1 MANTENQKS
10 ADIGSPIG
18 ISLGIIIIL
27 LGIYMQDAPGKKYID
42 MLSWFVSPSSV
53 FIVLGSTLAA
63 ALVAIPIN
71 SLKNI
76 PSVMVIII
84 RNLDFDYL
92 GVIEQILS
100 QASQGRKEG
109 LFSLEK
115 NLDEVK
121 EPFFKQFLEIAII
134 ERDKNKLKD
143 FMSMEMK
150 NITSRHEA
158 GAELFT
164 FMGTYAPAFGM
175 MGTVMGLIVMMN
187 GFVDSSAADTGGSID
202 NKFSTLLAGMG
213 TALITT
219 LYGVILANLIFLP
232 IAAKLERR
240 SENELRHKEII
251 TEGILAIHAGE
262 HPIIIKDKLMSFVP
276 KAVKAK
282 TVSNSSE
289 G

>member
-18 ISLGIIIIL
+18 IFLGIVIIL
-27 LGIYMQDAPGKKYID
+27 LGIYMQDAPGKKYSD
-42 MLSWFVSPSSV
+42 MLAWFISPSSV

-143 FMSMEMK
+143 FMYMEMK

-282 TVSNSSE
+282 SDPNFSE
-289 G
+289 S

>member
-1 MANTENQKS
+1 MANTENKKS

-18 ISLGIIIIL
+18 IFLGVVIIL

-42 MLSWFVSPSSV
+42 MLAWFVSPSSV

-115 NLDEVK
+115 NLDDVK

-143 FMSMEMK
+143 FMYMEMK

-175 MGTVMGLIVMMN
+175 MGTVMGLIIMMN
-187 GFVDSSAADTGGSID
+187 GFDTSGGQD
-202 NKFSTLLAGMG
+202 
-213 TALITT
+213 TATQF
-219 LYGVILANLIFLP
+219 ANLLKGTFGMFRNPTAHEAWINWPMTKSDAEDLLTLVSL
-232 IAAKLERR
+232 IHRRIDAAPVLDGAHRR
-240 SENELRHKEII
+240 
-251 TEGILAIHAGE
+251 A
-262 HPIIIKDKLMSFVP
+262 
-276 KAVKAK
+276 
-282 TVSNSSE
+282 
-289 G
+289 

>member
-1 MANTENQKS
+1 MANTENKKS
-10 ADIGSPIG
+10 TDIGSPIG
-18 ISLGIIIIL
+18 ITLGVIIIL
-27 LGIYMQDAPGKKYID
+27 LGIYMQESDKPYIA
-42 MLSWFVSPSSV
+42 MLGWFAQSASLI
-53 FIVLGSTLAA
+53 IVLGSTLAA
-63 ALVAIPIN
+63 AMVAIPIN

-76 PSVMVIII
+76 PSVMGIII

-92 GVIEQILS
+92 GVIDQILA
-100 QASQGRKEG
+100 QAAQGRKEG

-115 NLDEVK
+115 NLHEID

-143 FMSMEMK
+143 FMYMEMK

-187 GFVDSSAADTGGSID
+187 GFDTGGSGPVAD
-202 NKFSTLLAGMG
+202 KFKDLLAGMG

-219 LYGVILANLIFLP
+219 LYGVIFTNLIFLP
-232 IAAKLERR
+232 IASKLERR

-262 HPIIIKDKLMSFVP
+262 HPIIIKDKLVSFVP
-276 KAVKAK
+276 KSVKAK
-282 TVSNSSE
+282 ALSESSE
-289 G
+289 D

>member
-1 MANTENQKS
+1 MENTENKKS
-10 ADIGSPIG
+10 TDIGSPIG
-18 ISLGIIIIL
+18 IILGTVIIL
-27 LGIYMQDAPGKKYID
+27 LGIYMQDSDKGYWT
-42 MLSWFVSPSSV
+42 MLSWFGQPASII
-53 FIVLGSTLAA
+53 IVLGSTLAA
-63 ALVAIPIN
+63 AMVAIPIN

-76 PSVMVIII
+76 PSVMGIII

-92 GVIEQILS
+92 GVIEQILG
-100 QASQGRKEG
+100 QATQGRKEG

-115 NLDEVK
+115 NLHEIR

-143 FMSMEMK
+143 FMYMEMK

-187 GFVDSSAADTGGSID
+187 GFDTGGSGPVAD
-202 NKFSTLLAGMG
+202 KFKDLLAGMG

-219 LYGVILANLIFLP
+219 LYGVILANLVFLP

-276 KAVKAK
+276 KSVKGI
-282 TVSNSSE
+282 TNSDSE
-289 G
+289 ED